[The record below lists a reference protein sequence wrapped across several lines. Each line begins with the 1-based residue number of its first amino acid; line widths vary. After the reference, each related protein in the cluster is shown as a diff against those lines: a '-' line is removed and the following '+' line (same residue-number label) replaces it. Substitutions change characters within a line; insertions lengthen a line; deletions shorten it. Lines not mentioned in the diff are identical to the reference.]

1 MNKFKLFFL
10 RNKEKLFRFLTV
22 FMSCIVL
29 SFSVLP
35 FNSLANPSSRVYS
48 TPYSQPQVT
57 SNSGYIEFTTSNGW
71 ALTISFVASNFLDTN
86 SIAPTFK
93 ARVVNGW
100 LLIHIVQPY
109 DSANTVLTGCY
120 IDVIWN
126 TYGGLEAYEDVFQD
140 GLMLHYWL
148 GNAGSITA
156 AHGYN
161 CDVSMLSSSADFTF
175 VYGSDTV
182 VNQKL
187 DTIKS
192 AVNSVESTLVELN
205 TTNIN
210 KLNQLIELVMTS
222 NSNLSLIQSILQ
234 EEGTLTR
241 SKLDTIINYLQS
253 AENGAYYN
261 PSNDGTAGAV
271 TNQQQKDE
279 QVFAGTETGRVEAS
293 NSITGLSG
301 LLTTTGAVFKGSTA
315 ITKVFNLFAQSAYIA
330 PILQISLVLGIAS
343 FVLGSAFIVIGKI
356 RNKKE

>member
-29 SFSVLP
+29 SFSAFP
-35 FNSLANPSSRVYS
+35 FTSFANPPARVYYTS
-48 TPYSQPQVT
+48 FAQPQVT
-57 SNSGYIEFTTSNGW
+57 SNSGYIEFITSNNW
-71 ALTISFVASNFLDTN
+71 AITLTFVASNFFDNN
-86 SIAPTFK
+86 SISPKFN
-93 ARVVNGW
+93 ARIIDGW
-100 LLIHIVQPY
+100 LLVYCVKPYEQSNIIV
-109 DSANTVLTGCY
+109 NGCY
-120 IDVIWN
+120 LDINFN
-126 TYGGLEAYEDVFQD
+126 TYGALESYEEINMQD
-140 GLMLHYWL
+140 GLIVHYWL
-148 GNAGSITA
+148 GNAGSITG
-156 AHGYN
+156 AHGFN
-161 CDVSMLSSSADFTF
+161 CDVSMLSSNGDFTF

-182 VNQKL
+182 INEKLNIINNTLSSIDNNVDFTVQRLNTLISTVMQSNAKL
-187 DTIKS
+187 DQIQG
-192 AVNSVESTLVELN
+192 
-205 TTNIN
+205 I
-210 KLNQLIELVMTS
+210 
-222 NSNLSLIQSILQ
+222 IQS
-234 EEGTLTR
+234 EGVLTR
-241 SKLDTIINYLQS
+241 DKLDIIINYLQS

-315 ITKVFNLFAQSAYIA
+315 ITKVFNLFAQSAYMA
-330 PILQISLVLGIAS
+330 PILQISLVLGISS

>member
-1 MNKFKLFFL
+1 
-10 RNKEKLFRFLTV
+10 
-22 FMSCIVL
+22 MSCIVL
-29 SFSVLP
+29 SFSVFP
-35 FNSLANPSSRVYS
+35 INSLANPSSRVYS

-182 VNQKL
+182 INEKLNIINNTLSSIDFNVDLTANRLNTLISTVMQSNAKL
-187 DTIKS
+187 DQIQG
-192 AVNSVESTLVELN
+192 
-205 TTNIN
+205 I
-210 KLNQLIELVMTS
+210 
-222 NSNLSLIQSILQ
+222 IQS
-234 EEGTLTR
+234 EGVLTR
-241 SKLDTIINYLQS
+241 DKLDIIINYLQS

-261 PSNDGTAGAV
+261 PSNDGTAGSV

-279 QVFAGTETGRVEAS
+279 QVMQGTSTGRVEANNAIS
-293 NSITGLSG
+293 GLSG
-301 LLTTTGAVFKGSTA
+301 LITTTGAVFKGSTA
-315 ITKVFNLFAQSAYIA
+315 ITKVFNLFAQSAYMA
-330 PILQISLVLGIAS
+330 PILQISLVLGISS

>member
-182 VNQKL
+182 INEKLNIINNTLSSIDFNVDLTVNRLNTLISTVMQSNAKL
-187 DTIKS
+187 DQIQG
-192 AVNSVESTLVELN
+192 
-205 TTNIN
+205 I
-210 KLNQLIELVMTS
+210 
-222 NSNLSLIQSILQ
+222 IQS
-234 EEGTLTR
+234 EGALTR
-241 SKLDTIINYLQS
+241 DKLDIIINYLQS

-356 RNKKE
+356 RKKKE